1 MMMIPGANYSTTKT
15 DVNEDIPH
23 STENIL
29 LHSEDSA
36 LPPEMDKRE
45 ETLVLVY
52 TTVKKVPIV

>member
-1 MMMIPGANYSTTKT
+1 MMIPGANYSTTKT

-45 ETLVLVY
+45 ETLVLV
-52 TTVKKVPIV
+52 